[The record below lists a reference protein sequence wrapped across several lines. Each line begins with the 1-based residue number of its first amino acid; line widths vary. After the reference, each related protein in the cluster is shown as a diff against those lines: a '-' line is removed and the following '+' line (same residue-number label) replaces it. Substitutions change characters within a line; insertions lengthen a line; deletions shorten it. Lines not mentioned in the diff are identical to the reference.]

1 MTENYLEMMSD
12 SLQKKIRIL
21 QELEQIC
28 KQQKELFDQGEHM
41 DDDAFDAS
49 VERKGELIDEVE
61 KLDDG
66 FASLFEKVKEQIGTD
81 REKYAVQIKEI
92 QEQIRTVTTVSN
104 AIEAQEK
111 RNKLIADRYFETA
124 RKQLQKGRQSSGTAL
139 LYHQTMNH
147 AQTVT
152 PQFFDS
158 KK

>member
-1 MTENYLEMMSD
+1 M
-12 SLQKKIRIL
+12 
-21 QELEQIC
+21 
-28 KQQKELFDQGEHM
+28 QQKELFDQGEQM

-66 FASLFEKVKEQIGTD
+66 FASLFEKTKKQIGD
-81 REKYAVQIKEI
+81 NKEKYAAQIKEI
-92 QEQIRTVTTVSN
+92 QQQIRDVTEVSN

-111 RNKLIADRYFETA
+111 RNKAAADRYFASA
-124 RKQLQKGRQSSGTAL
+124 RTELNHGRKSSGTAL
-139 LYHQTMNH
+139 LYHQMMNH